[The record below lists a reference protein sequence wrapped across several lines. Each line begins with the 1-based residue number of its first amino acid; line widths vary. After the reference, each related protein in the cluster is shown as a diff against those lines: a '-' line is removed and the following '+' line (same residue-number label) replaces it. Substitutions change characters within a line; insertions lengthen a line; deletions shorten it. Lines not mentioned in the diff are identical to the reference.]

1 MLADLGESPKVSK
14 EGMNQKAFVSTLEDA
29 PWVRS
34 EQNPGLQY
42 KLLVDASHADT
53 DGFSFG
59 ILKLEP
65 GAELAPHH
73 SLFLRGSRILHA
85 HSTLQRFS
93 GMGYLSEWANEQF
106 SDIGAKNS
114 FYDEFGELFSPRA
127 DGPLCDELYPEMGAS
142 EVLSLARESMAK
154 V

>member
-65 GAELAPHH
+65 GAELAPHNH
-73 SLFLRGSRILHA
+73 DPQESYFVLEGEGFIRLNDAEQGVGPGSVVYIPRSYLHGITNTGSTPLVFLW
-85 HSTLQRFS
+85 TFPTDT
-93 GMGYLSEWANEQF
+93 W
-106 SDIGAKNS
+106 
-114 FYDEFGELFSPRA
+114 
-127 DGPLCDELYPEMGAS
+127 S
-142 EVLSLARESMAK
+142 EVVYHYR
-154 V
+154 

>member
-1 MLADLGESPKVSK
+1 MLADLGEGPKVSK
-14 EGMNQKAFVSTLEDA
+14 EGMKQKAFVSTLEDV
-29 PWVRS
+29 PWAKS

-73 SLFLRGSRILHA
+73 HDPQESYFVLEGEGFIRLNDAEQG
-85 HSTLQRFS
+85 
-93 GMGYLSEWANEQF
+93 WAP
-106 SDIGAKNS
+106 G
-114 FYDEFGELFSPRA
+114 L
-127 DGPLCDELYPEMGAS
+127 
-142 EVLSLARESMAK
+142 
-154 V
+154 